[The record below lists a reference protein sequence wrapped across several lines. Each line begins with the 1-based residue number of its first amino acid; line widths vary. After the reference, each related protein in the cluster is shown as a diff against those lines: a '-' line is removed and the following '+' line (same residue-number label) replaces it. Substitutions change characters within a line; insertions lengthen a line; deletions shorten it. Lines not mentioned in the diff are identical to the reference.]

1 MGLDAIT
8 VTLTSFEKLEILRG
22 ELKAREEH
30 LQKVEKELRD
40 SVRSLATHRYL
51 KGLSSYYASRPTPPE
66 AASVGELEKH
76 RQALYQVIQE
86 IRAAIPRLEM
96 SVPGQGQPAPRQAG
110 RRSRFA

>member
-8 VTLTSFEKLEILRG
+8 VTLNTFEKLEILRG
-22 ELKAREEH
+22 ELKAREEL

-40 SVRSLATHRYL
+40 AMRSLATHRYL
-51 KGLSSYYASRPTPPE
+51 KSVSPYYASRPTPPE
-66 AASVGELEKH
+66 AASVAELEKR

-86 IRAAIPRLEM
+86 IRAAVPRLEV
-96 SVPGQGQPAPRQAG
+96 SVPGQGQPAPHQGG

>member
-30 LQKVEKELRD
+30 VQKIEKELR
-40 SVRSLATHRYL
+40 SSMRSLATHLYL
-51 KGLSSYYASRPTPPE
+51 KSISPYYGSRPTPPE

-86 IRAAIPRLEM
+86 IRAAIPRLEAAG
-96 SVPGQGQPAPRQAG
+96 SGQGQSSPRQAG